1 MFLQVKQI
9 LPTLYQVRDK
19 NIVNETGSERIIKH
33 VETLVSFPAKERI
46 MNNLKKFDTP
56 KPPLPLQTMK
66 APVPVISSA
75 SLVSQKE
82 AIQLMR
88 MDLNILQRHAK

>member
-1 MFLQVKQI
+1 MFHEKNQNVFIQFL
-9 LPTLYQVRDK
+9 LNFLYWQ
-19 NIVNETGSERIIKH
+19 N
-33 VETLVSFPAKERI
+33 LLLLLFLAKERI

-56 KPPLPLQTMK
+56 KPPLPLQTVK

-88 MDLNILQRHAK
+88 MDLNVLQRHAK

>member
-1 MFLQVKQI
+1 MQKNKCFCSASPKLFLLTK
-9 LPTLYQVRDK
+9 
-19 NIVNETGSERIIKH
+19 
-33 VETLVSFPAKERI
+33 LVSAFFFLVAKVRI
-46 MNNLKKFDTP
+46 MNNLKKFDIP

-75 SLVSQKE
+75 SLVSQKD

-88 MDLNILQRHAK
+88 ADLNILQQHAR

>member
-1 MFLQVKQI
+1 MQKTKCFCSASPKLFLLTK
-9 LPTLYQVRDK
+9 LL
-19 NIVNETGSERIIKH
+19 SAFFFFF
-33 VETLVSFPAKERI
+33 LVAKVRI

-75 SLVSQKE
+75 SLVSQKD

-88 MDLNILQRHAK
+88 ADLNILQQHAR

>member
-1 MFLQVKQI
+1 MQKNNVFVQFLLNFSYWQN
-9 LPTLYQVRDK
+9 LL
-19 NIVNETGSERIIKH
+19 
-33 VETLVSFPAKERI
+33 LLSFVAKERI
-46 MNNLKKFDTP
+46 MNNLKKFDIP
-56 KPPLPLQTMK
+56 KPLLPLQMMK

-88 MDLNILQRHAK
+88 TDLNVLQRHAK